1 MQYITYYIGMNVYF
15 FKKCNLKPISLYTIT
30 TKVCMQI
37 CIFSKKM
44 HRKYHV
50 YF

>member
-15 FKKCNLKPISLYTIT
+15 FKKCNSKPISLYTIT

-37 CIFSKKM
+37 CIFSKKI